1 MAEMNPLAKR
11 WVEALLSGKYE
22 QGTECLR
29 SADNKF
35 CCLGVALDVMDPAG
49 WSAEVE
55 PLDRGKTDDGE
66 PADGPLVYGYRD
78 QYDNNNKE
86 ILSDHLWLRLT
97 DGACSSVT
105 QSDIAGANDAG
116 MTFKQIVEDYI
127 LPMWDEEKETN

>member
-22 QGTECLR
+22 QGTMCLR

-55 PLDRGKTDDGE
+55 PLRTGETDDGE
-66 PADGPLVYGYRD
+66 PVESPLVYGYKD
-78 QYDNNNKE
+78 QYDNNLTE
-86 ILSDHLWLRLT
+86 VMPDHLWLRLT
-97 DGACSSVT
+97 DGACSSVA
-105 QSDIAGANDAG
+105 QSDIAVANDTG